1 MNYNKVT
8 FDRAFG
14 ISAQLPPA
22 DGIEIAFA
30 GRSNVGKSSLLNRLF
45 NRKSL
50 ARVSSVP
57 GKTVT
62 VNFYDVDGVH
72 FVDLPGYGYAKI
84 SKAEKKRFGELM
96 EGYFQSGRPIRLV
109 VQLIDMRHA
118 PTADDLQMIDF
129 LQQIGLPFVVVL
141 TKAFDTVTD
150 PIVKRVIALEGQT
163 VDIDYDAGTVAVD
176 GQVLDEP
183 YILEEML
190 WPSSSH
196 MQETHFEVPEDS
208 IFVMGDNRNGSTD
221 SRDERL
227 GPVDEGY
234 VLGRA
239 VLALWPLNKV
249 GVL

>member
-1 MNYNKVT
+1 MNYNKAT

-30 GRSNVGKSSLLNRLF
+30 GRSNVGKRSLLTRLIS
-45 NRKSL
+45 RKSL
-50 ARVSSVP
+50 ARVRS
-57 GKTVT
+57 
-62 VNFYDVDGVH
+62 VH

-141 TKAFDTVTD
+141 TKADKLKPTQYK
-150 PIVKRVIALEGQT
+150 KR
-163 VDIDYDAGTVAVD
+163 
-176 GQVLDEP
+176 
-183 YILEEML
+183 LEEL
-190 WPSSSH
+190 GTELPNLGTGVQVIPFSSVKG
-196 MQETHFEVPEDS
+196 Q
-208 IFVMGDNRNGSTD
+208 GS
-221 SRDERL
+221 EQL
-227 GPVDEGY
+227 K
-234 VLGRA
+234 A
-239 VLALWPLNKV
+239 VIEQACQSE
-249 GVL
+249 

>member
-1 MNYNKVT
+1 MNYNKAT

-118 PTADDLQMIDF
+118 PTADDLQMIEF

-141 TKAFDTVTD
+141 TKADKLKPTQYK
-150 PIVKRVIALEGQT
+150 KR
-163 VDIDYDAGTVAVD
+163 
-176 GQVLDEP
+176 
-183 YILEEML
+183 LEEL
-190 WPSSSH
+190 GTELPNLGTGVQVIPFSSVKG
-196 MQETHFEVPEDS
+196 Q
-208 IFVMGDNRNGSTD
+208 GSEQLKAVIEQACQ
-221 SRDERL
+221 SRKRRRSSQRSFPPPFISTMSGVFGKMRL
-227 GPVDEGY
+227 
-234 VLGRA
+234 
-239 VLALWPLNKV
+239 N
-249 GVL
+249 

>member
-1 MNYNKVT
+1 MNYNKAT

-50 ARVSSVP
+50 ALVSSVP

-109 VQLIDMRHA
+109 VQLI
-118 PTADDLQMIDF
+118 
-129 LQQIGLPFVVVL
+129 GLPFVVVL
-141 TKAFDTVTD
+141 TKADKLKPTQYK
-150 PIVKRVIALEGQT
+150 KR
-163 VDIDYDAGTVAVD
+163 
-176 GQVLDEP
+176 
-183 YILEEML
+183 LEEL
-190 WPSSSH
+190 GTELPNLGTGVQVIPFSSVKG
-196 MQETHFEVPEDS
+196 Q
-208 IFVMGDNRNGSTD
+208 GS
-221 SRDERL
+221 EQL
-227 GPVDEGY
+227 K
-234 VLGRA
+234 A
-239 VLALWPLNKV
+239 VIEQACQSE
-249 GVL
+249 